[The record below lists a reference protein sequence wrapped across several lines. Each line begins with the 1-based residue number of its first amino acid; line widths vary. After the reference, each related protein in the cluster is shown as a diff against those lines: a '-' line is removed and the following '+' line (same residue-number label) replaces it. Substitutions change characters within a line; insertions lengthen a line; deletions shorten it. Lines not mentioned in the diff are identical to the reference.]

1 MDLAAIKMKI
11 AELDEAL
18 EKDLPGYK
26 LLLNVMHKEF
36 QLQPELVYKLDDS
49 EIALLIAGMGKFHQV
64 EITDVK
70 DKKPISKK
78 DGAKLSA
85 EDV

>member
-1 MDLAAIKMKI
+1 MDLEAVKMKI
-11 AELDEAL
+11 AELDESM

-26 LLLNVMHKEF
+26 LILNLIHKEF
-36 QLQPELVYKLDDS
+36 QTQPELVYKLDDAQ
-49 EIALLIAGMGKFHQV
+49 IAVLISGMEKFHQV
-64 EITDVK
+64 EIVDVK
-70 DKKPISKK
+70 DKKAISKK